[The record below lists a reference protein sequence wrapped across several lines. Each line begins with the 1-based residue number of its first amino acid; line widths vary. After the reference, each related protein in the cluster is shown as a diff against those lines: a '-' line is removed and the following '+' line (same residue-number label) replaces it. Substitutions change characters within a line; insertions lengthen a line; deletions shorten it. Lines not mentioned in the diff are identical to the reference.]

1 MRLNFFGNIYFCVF
15 PPFVNLLSESL
26 LISGLRAF
34 SISIF
39 FIAAR
44 VQVVSGALRA
54 LRNVPCNYKENWY
67 NAHLQIR
74 ISKDSE
80 NKFRRWIPKTFGW
93 RKKGFP
99 WGTVREGN
107 SDIFTYVPWEHKLPF
122 FYFDSPGSKVSIINF
137 DNAKRQSLILA
148 TVFSFIPL
156 YF

>member
-1 MRLNFFGNIYFCVF
+1 MLIFTFTNNIYFSKYSTSIFLVWSLKI
-15 PPFVNLLSESL
+15 PRDHNLLSESL

-99 WGTVREGN
+99 WGTARKRDFILLMFPGN
-107 SDIFTYVPWEHKLPF
+107 ISYIFT
-122 FYFDSPGSKVSIINF
+122 
-137 DNAKRQSLILA
+137 
-148 TVFSFIPL
+148 
-156 YF
+156 

>member
-54 LRNVPCNYKENWY
+54 LRNAPC
-67 NAHLQIR
+67 
-74 ISKDSE
+74 
-80 NKFRRWIPKTFGW
+80 
-93 RKKGFP
+93 
-99 WGTVREGN
+99 
-107 SDIFTYVPWEHKLPF
+107 KLIEIC
-122 FYFDSPGSKVSIINF
+122 YDVHQQTDK
-137 DNAKRQSLILA
+137 
-148 TVFSFIPL
+148 
-156 YF
+156 

>member
-1 MRLNFFGNIYFCVF
+1 MIKTTPAIIPITYLIKFSPSKLFNFNV
-15 PPFVNLLSESL
+15 L

-44 VQVVSGALRA
+44 IQVVSGALRA

-99 WGTVREGN
+99 WGTARKRDFILLMFPGN
-107 SDIFTYVPWEHKLPF
+107 ISYIFT
-122 FYFDSPGSKVSIINF
+122 
-137 DNAKRQSLILA
+137 
-148 TVFSFIPL
+148 
-156 YF
+156 

>member
-1 MRLNFFGNIYFCVF
+1 MFKFFRKHLFLCF
-15 PPFVNLLSESL
+15 FSFVNLLSESL

-34 SISIF
+34 SIPVF

-54 LRNVPCNYKENWY
+54 LRNVPCSYKENWY

-80 NKFRRWIPKTFGW
+80 SKFRRWIPKTFGW

-99 WGTVREGN
+99 WGTVRKRDFISLMFPGN
-107 SDIFTYVPWEHKLPF
+107 ISCL

>member
-80 NKFRRWIPKTFGW
+80 NNFEGGYQKLSVGEKRGSLGEPLE
-93 RKKGFP
+93 KG
-99 WGTVREGN
+99 
-107 SDIFTYVPWEHKLPF
+107 IL
-122 FYFDSPGSKVSIINF
+122 FYLCSPGI
-137 DNAKRQSLILA
+137 
-148 TVFSFIPL
+148 
-156 YF
+156 

>member
-93 RKKGFP
+93 RKKGVP
-99 WGTVREGN
+99 LGN
-107 SDIFTYVPWEHKLPF
+107 RSKKGFYFTYVPREYKLH
-122 FYFDSPGSKVSIINF
+122 FYIKKAAI
-137 DNAKRQSLILA
+137 R
-148 TVFSFIPL
+148 
-156 YF
+156 

>member
-99 WGTVREGN
+99 LGTVREGD
-107 SDIFTYVPWEHKLPF
+107 SDIFTYVPKEHKLL
-122 FYFDSPGSKVSIINF
+122 FYFDSPGSKVSHISF
-137 DNAKRQSLILA
+137 DNAKDSH
-148 TVFSFIPL
+148 
-156 YF
+156 

>member
-107 SDIFTYVPWEHKLPF
+107 SDIFTYVPLEHKLPF
-122 FYFDSPGSKVSIINF
+122 
-137 DNAKRQSLILA
+137 LL
-148 TVFSFIPL
+148 
-156 YF
+156 

>member
-99 WGTVREGN
+99 WGTVREGD
-107 SDIFTYVPWEHKLPF
+107 SDIFTYVPWEHKLN
-122 FYFDSPGSKVSIINF
+122 YTSIIYALSVNC
-137 DNAKRQSLILA
+137 SVSS
-148 TVFSFIPL
+148 TSFSFTSLTISEQL
-156 YF
+156 SISYSQS

>member
-1 MRLNFFGNIYFCVF
+1 M
-15 PPFVNLLSESL
+15 
-26 LISGLRAF
+26 
-34 SISIF
+34 
-39 FIAAR
+39 
-44 VQVVSGALRA
+44 VSGALRA

-122 FYFDSPGSKVSIINF
+122 
-137 DNAKRQSLILA
+137 LL
-148 TVFSFIPL
+148 
-156 YF
+156 

>member
-1 MRLNFFGNIYFCVF
+1 MLSRSEAFLRGVFKFFRKHLFLCF
-15 PPFVNLLSESL
+15 SSFVNLLSESL

-34 SISIF
+34 SIPVF

-44 VQVVSGALRA
+44 VQVVSGALRT
-54 LRNVPCNYKENWY
+54 LRNVPCSYKENWY

-99 WGTVREGN
+99 WGTARKRDFILLMFPGN
-107 SDIFTYVPWEHKLPF
+107 ISYIFT
-122 FYFDSPGSKVSIINF
+122 
-137 DNAKRQSLILA
+137 
-148 TVFSFIPL
+148 
-156 YF
+156 